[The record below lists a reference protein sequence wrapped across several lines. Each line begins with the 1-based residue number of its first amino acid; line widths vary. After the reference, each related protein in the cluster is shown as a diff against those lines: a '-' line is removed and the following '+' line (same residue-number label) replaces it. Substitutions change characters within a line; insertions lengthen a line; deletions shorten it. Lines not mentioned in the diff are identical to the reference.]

1 MRQENGH
8 SIDLVFVLLIFAAFV
23 SAAVMLISMGTG
35 EYRKIIGRMQDNDL
49 SRITAAYLAQKVRQG
64 RAENAVSVRDFH
76 GIPSLCIRTETNGR
90 EYETFLYVHEGYL
103 TELMTPV
110 ACEDDVIPAGGMPVV
125 PVEELSFRE
134 VRENAVL
141 AEGVTGDG
149 KGFRTLLTIS
159 P

>member
-1 MRQENGH
+1 MQQENRH

-23 SAAVMLISMGTG
+23 SAAVMLISLGTG

-64 RAENAVSVRDFH
+64 REVNAVRVREFH
-76 GIPSLCIRTETNGR
+76 GIPSLCIRTEINGV
-90 EYETFLYVHEGYL
+90 ECETFLYVHEGYL
-103 TELMTPV
+103 TELMTPTTY
-110 ACEDDVIPAGGMPVV
+110 EDDVIPAGGMPVI
-125 PVEELSFRE
+125 PVEDLSFRE
-134 VRENAVL
+134 AAENAVL

-149 KGFRTLLTIS
+149 KRFRTLLTIS